1 MPDSNPYSE
10 LPSTAVLLDRLSSRG
25 LVLAHP
31 IAVTLIN
38 DVLSEVRAQI
48 AAGQRP
54 TRNEIEQHVVS
65 AGERL
70 MSVRLTPVINATGV
84 ILHTNLGRAPVSE
97 ATAEAMR
104 SVAAG
109 YVSLEIDPETGQ
121 RGGRMDEISQ
131 LMHLLTGGEATLV
144 VNNNAAAVLLTLSA
158 LAASRSVIISRG
170 EAVEI
175 GGGFRIPDVLRQSG
189 AHLVEVGT
197 TNRTYARDYANAID
211 ETTAVLLKV
220 HPSNFSISGFTA
232 TTSVEELVEIAQ
244 PRGIPVVE
252 DLGSGALLDTRQF
265 GLEVEPTIGSSL
277 AAGASLVT
285 ASGDKLL
292 GGPQAGIISGSRE
305 WVARVERHP
314 LARAVR
320 ADKTCLAGLARTLR
334 HYLMGDEVT
343 EIPLWRMISATPE
356 SLRER
361 ARSIIGKL
369 PGTRWNVEIA
379 QSEAT
384 IGGGSLP
391 GQTMASVAI
400 AVSGNGLELDA
411 FARNLRLGDPSVFA
425 RIAEDRVLLD
435 MRTVLPEDD
444 NVLADAL
451 NVAFSPPA

>member
-343 EIPLWRMISATPE
+343 EIPLWRMISATPK